1 MDLYNNF
8 NKQEKQ
14 LLAEAD
20 ITIENKEYSKDE
32 CQYMINGIIDYVM
45 NFSKNEIA
53 FNMNKYDRIIEKL
66 K

>member
-14 LLAEAD
+14 LLADAD

-32 CQYMINGIIDYVM
+32 CQNMINSIIDYVM

-53 FNMNKYDRIIEKL
+53 FNMNKYDKIIEKL